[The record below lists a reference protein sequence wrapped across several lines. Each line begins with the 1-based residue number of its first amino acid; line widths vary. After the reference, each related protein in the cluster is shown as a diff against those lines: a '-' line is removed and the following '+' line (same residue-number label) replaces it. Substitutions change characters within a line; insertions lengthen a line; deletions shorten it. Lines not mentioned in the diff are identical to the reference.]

1 MATGVERTDRER
13 SSVIDGVDAGLREL
27 MAVREIARAFLT
39 ADHPG
44 DVYRLALERVSP
56 LVGAALACVYL
67 MDGDEVMKLGAA
79 YNWPERYSGFLG
91 EMRVR
96 VGFGPS
102 GAAASRRQVIE
113 VPDVFADAALED
125 WREVATELGF
135 RSLVALPLQTT
146 SGVHG
151 TVTFYFAAAG
161 AVTAEARGLLRV
173 VADQMAATAEK
184 ARLIDELRETN
195 GALRASNAE
204 LERQYAAVLEA
215 RRLQDEFLA
224 NVSHELRTP
233 LTAVMGYLSLIDEGA
248 AGPVTPEQKDTL
260 HQVKASSEQ
269 LLELIGDLLF
279 LTSLKR
285 SELEVRAVEFDPRA
299 AVQEALSSA
308 TGRKASVALV
318 VEELRAPARLVSDKA
333 KVTRLIAAIL
343 SNAFKFTEQGEVRVA
358 METRGDRFVYRIA
371 DTGVGISD
379 EAKRFVFDEFRQED
393 GSATRR
399 YGGSGLG
406 LAIARQLARLLG
418 GDLSLSSERGK
429 GSTFTVD
436 LPLVYRSSQPPSS
449 RMAAASARTMQEQS
463 TSLSPQ
469 DVIARAKEFFAQR
482 SPLYATFL
490 DQEGPGFATFR
501 GQGGEEIVLAA
512 VPQAGATLVTGST
525 YLFDMQVARFLST
538 LPPAASK

>member
-1 MATGVERTDRER
+1 MATGMDRPERAAPRATA
-13 SSVIDGVDAGLREL
+13 VDGTDAGLREL

-39 ADHPG
+39 AERPG
-44 DVYRLALERVSP
+44 DVYQFALERVSP

-67 MDGDEVMKLGAA
+67 MDGDEIMRLGAA
-79 YNWPERYSGFLG
+79 HNWPERYSAFLG
-91 EMRVR
+91 DVRVR

-102 GAAASRRQVIE
+102 GAAASQRQVIE
-113 VPDVFADAALED
+113 VPDVFSDPALED

-135 RSLVALPLQTT
+135 RSLVALPLQTA

-151 TVTFYFAAAG
+151 AVTFYFAASG

-184 ARLIDELRETN
+184 ARLIDELRQAN
-195 GALRASNAE
+195 GALRSSNAE

-233 LTAVMGYLSLIDEGA
+233 LTAVLGYLSLIDEGA

-260 HQVKASSEQ
+260 YQVKSSSEQ
-269 LLELIGDLLF
+269 LLDLIGDLLY

-285 SELEVRAVEFDPRA
+285 SELTVHAAEFDPRD
-299 AVQEALSSA
+299 AVQDALSA
-308 TGRKASVALV
+308 ASRRQDGVVLV
-318 VEELRAPARLVSDKA
+318 IEDNRTPVVLVSDKA

-343 SNAFKFTEQGEVRVA
+343 INAFKFTEEGEVRVA
-358 METRGDRFVYRIA
+358 METRGDRFVYRIT

-379 EAKRFVFDEFRQED
+379 DAQRFVFDEFRQED

-429 GSTFTVD
+429 GSTFIVD
-436 LPLVYRSSQPPSS
+436 LPLVYRS
-449 RMAAASARTMQEQS
+449 
-463 TSLSPQ
+463 
-469 DVIARAKEFFAQR
+469 
-482 SPLYATFL
+482 
-490 DQEGPGFATFR
+490 
-501 GQGGEEIVLAA
+501 
-512 VPQAGATLVTGST
+512 
-525 YLFDMQVARFLST
+525 
-538 LPPAASK
+538 